1 MSYLMV
7 LALVLGGQGSPA
19 HTPAR
24 SARVNDY
31 LVTVLR
37 VWTIGKS
44 TRFHSVVI
52 EVRVKNVSRRVSRA
66 LFLLPWI
73 KVKPEDEY
81 PGQGCTPHL
90 CGGRLKSAPDVYQM
104 LPGEQSIGGYVFEDV
119 RNGTVPVSLYFHD
132 RSPFPAVSLA
142 GLVREEAFRI
152 NPAGPGNPPAVT
164 LFDVP
169 MPSPPSEQVRGH
181 TGGRIFRAW
190 VDVSPPLPIYD
201 PQPEY
206 SEEAREAGIEG
217 IDELSVVVLADG
229 SVGDVQVIR
238 PLGRGLDEE
247 AVKTVRTWHFK
258 PCMKDGKPVSCR
270 VDIPVAFR
278 LY

>member
-1 MSYLMV
+1 MSQTHLV
-7 LALVLGGQGSPA
+7 FGLALMLGGQGSPA
-19 HTPAR
+19 HGPAR
-24 SARVNDY
+24 SVRVNDY

-66 LFLLPWI
+66 LPLPWI
-73 KVKPEDEY
+73 KVEPEYEY
-81 PGQGCTPHL
+81 PGQGCGPHL

-104 LPGEQSIGGYVFEDV
+104 LPGEQSIGGYLFVNV
-119 RNGTVPVSLYFHD
+119 RNGTVPVSLLF
-132 RSPFPAVSLA
+132 REGSPFPAVSLEA
-142 GLVREEAFRI
+142 EVR
-152 NPAGPGNPPAVT
+152 
-164 LFDVP
+164 
-169 MPSPPSEQVRGH
+169 SPSEQVQGH
-181 TGGRIFRAW
+181 TGGRIFSAG

-206 SEEAREAGIEG
+206 SEEARQANYQGTDILSIVVTAEG
-217 IDELSVVVLADG
+217 NVEDVRVV
-229 SVGDVQVIR
+229 R

-247 AVKTVRTWHFK
+247 AMKTVRTWHFK

-270 VDIPVAFR
+270 VDIPVTFR
-278 LY
+278 LW